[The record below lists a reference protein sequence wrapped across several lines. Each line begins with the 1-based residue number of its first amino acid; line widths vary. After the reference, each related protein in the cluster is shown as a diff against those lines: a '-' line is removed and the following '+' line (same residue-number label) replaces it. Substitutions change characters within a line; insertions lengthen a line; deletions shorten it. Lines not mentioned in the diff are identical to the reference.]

1 MANNI
6 KIGKIKAFTLMEVM
20 IVVAI
25 VAILAAIAIPSYQHF
40 VEKAKRND
48 AKQALLAASEAA
60 ERFKAANFS
69 YAGLDG
75 NLSSVFNTQVPVD
88 GGTAYYNLSIAATA
102 TTYTITATATGSMA
116 GDGNLTIDQ
125 AGVKTYK
132 GASGWPD

>member
-1 MANNI
+1 MMKN
-6 KIGKIKAFTLMEVM
+6 KAFTLMELM
-20 IVVAI
+20 ITVAI
-25 VAILAAIAIPSYQHF
+25 VAILAAIAIPSYSHF

-75 NLSSVFNTQVPVD
+75 NLGSVFSTQVPVD
-88 GGTAYYNLSIAATA
+88 GGAAYYNLSIAADA

-116 GDGNLTIDQ
+116 GDGNLTINQ
-125 AGVKTYK
+125 AGEKTYK
-132 GASGWPD
+132 GATKWPD